1 MSFDQISDL
10 PSHNYGVIVE
20 NEMDARHLL
29 WLVNEI
35 GEKKLIASV
44 EKYNKK
50 YPDDQPFV
58 SLLLKWYRLKV
69 PVSVYAPVNIPIYQV
84 YIMDHIET
92 SKIKIGFT
100 GNWLSR
106 VSNLSRNRSIDMF
119 DLNRSVA
126 IFYGNK
132 ALALE
137 AERKAKKGFHSSK
150 TSVPECIPY
159 GAYGHKEW
167 FNADVY
173 DDMLEFIRN
182 FNTLKERNYITLHTA
197 LNSDLWGIDKD
208 FFDA

>member
-1 MSFDQISDL
+1 MSFDQLSDL
-10 PSHNYGVIVE
+10 PSHNYGVLVE
-20 NEMDARHLL
+20 DEKDARRLL
-29 WLVNEI
+29 WLVKEI

-50 YPDDQPFV
+50 HPENQPFV
-58 SLLLKWYRLKV
+58 SKILKWHRLKV
-69 PVSVYAPVNIPIYQV
+69 PVSVFAPVNIPIYQV
-84 YIMDHIET
+84 YILDHIES

-106 VSNLSRNRSIDMF
+106 VSNFSRNRSIDMF

-126 IFYGNK
+126 VFYGNK
-132 ALALE
+132 ALAEE
-137 AERKAKKGFHSSK
+137 AERKAKKEFHSSK

-173 DDMLEFIRN
+173 DDVLEFIRN
-182 FNTLKERNYITLHTA
+182 FDAPKERNFITLHTA

-208 FFDA
+208 SFDS